1 MAQYGLAYLIKN
13 VIKMSDIRQRRLR
26 HLYIKLAN
34 MIDYVSTLLIDM
46 LDQRSYMILFDLL
59 LKTDKIFQF
68 IKQHLLDF
76 EEVKVPLSVKYR
88 LHNESS

>member
-59 LKTDKIFQF
+59 LKTDKIFQLGSRDLRWF
-68 IKQHLLDF
+68 
-76 EEVKVPLSVKYR
+76 R
-88 LHNESS
+88 

>member
-1 MAQYGLAYLIKN
+1 
-13 VIKMSDIRQRRLR
+13 
-26 HLYIKLAN
+26 
-34 MIDYVSTLLIDM
+34 VSTLLIDM

-68 IKQHLLDF
+68 IKRHLPDF